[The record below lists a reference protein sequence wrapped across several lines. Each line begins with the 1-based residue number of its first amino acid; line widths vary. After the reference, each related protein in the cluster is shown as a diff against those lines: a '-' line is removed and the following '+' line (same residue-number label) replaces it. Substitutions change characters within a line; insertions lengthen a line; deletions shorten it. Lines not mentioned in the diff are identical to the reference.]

1 MGSGREI
8 KLDFPHKR
16 SDNINMMNKTYAF
29 DDWVNSLGELSD
41 KDEDVLAE
49 HESWVD
55 DNISKVYWEFAD
67 TLSET
72 SSEKMDEFLNS
83 EFKMKMM
90 KILWEEHKAFG
101 A

>member
-1 MGSGREI
+1 M
-8 KLDFPHKR
+8 LDEKDCSF
-16 SDNINMMNKTYAF
+16 NE
-29 DDWVNSLGELSD
+29 WVVSLGELDD
-41 KDEDVLAE
+41 KDQDVLGE

-55 DNISKVYWEFAD
+55 DNISKVYWDFAD

-72 SSEKMDEFLNS
+72 SSEKMDEFLNGT
-83 EFKMKMM
+83 FKMKMM

>member
-1 MGSGREI
+1 MIIMKIENDYS
-8 KLDFPHKR
+8 
-16 SDNINMMNKTYAF
+16 F
-29 DDWVNSLGELSD
+29 DDWVNGLGKLSD
-41 KDEDVLAE
+41 HDEDVLSE

-72 SSEKMDEFLNS
+72 SSEKMDQFLNGK
-83 EFKMKMM
+83 FKKEMM
-90 KILWEEHKAFG
+90 QILWEEHKAFG